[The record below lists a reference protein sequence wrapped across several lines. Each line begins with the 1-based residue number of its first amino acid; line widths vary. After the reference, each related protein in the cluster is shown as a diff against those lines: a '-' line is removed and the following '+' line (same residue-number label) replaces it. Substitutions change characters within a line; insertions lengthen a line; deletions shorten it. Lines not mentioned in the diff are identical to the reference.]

1 MASRVES
8 LYPSLVKNKFW
19 QSDRTKNEELLCECG
34 KQTPSGSTKS
44 VELDGLQSDLS
55 ELIHILH
62 VARRPTVKEVIQA
75 DIQLTLAKI
84 ESLGALLESQPE
96 SNISWTKVAALK
108 NNKSK
113 YVKQKVSDP
122 FQLTPNRFNPLGN
135 DVKDDDGNED
145 TPTKADSLSESA
157 THRVMKFK
165 KDHKKQNVVNK
176 IHKVVIVGDSHA
188 RGCASEV
195 KQKLN
200 SE

>member
-1 MASRVES
+1 M
-8 LYPSLVKNKFW
+8 
-19 QSDRTKNEELLCECG
+19 
-34 KQTPSGSTKS
+34 
-44 VELDGLQSDLS
+44 
-55 ELIHILH
+55 
-62 VARRPTVKEVIQA
+62 
-75 DIQLTLAKI
+75 
-84 ESLGALLESQPE
+84 
-96 SNISWTKVAALK
+96 
-108 NNKSK
+108 
-113 YVKQKVSDP
+113 SDP